1 MMMFAMHILMFCNM
15 RRLLKRAL
23 ELNKT
28 SGNSGF
34 AFHDFFK
41 VPFYFIFHS
50 TLKYGCETKSAVRSS
65 GKHERSML
73 IQAAVVCGVMEI
85 EIICFHFLLKFAV
98 KLAGKK
104 AEIPVNI
111 FINCYAI
118 FNNVVLPTV
127 NLIFV
132 KRFRTFIKHIFKK
145 LLFNMTK
152 TERIRTAISIH

>member
-1 MMMFAMHILMFCNM
+1 M

-28 SGNSGF
+28 S
-34 AFHDFFK
+34 
-41 VPFYFIFHS
+41 
-50 TLKYGCETKSAVRSS
+50 GCETKSAVRSS